1 MEFELK
7 YELDNFKEVQDQY
20 FDEDNKCY
28 TGVNLSTDIMEKML
42 SLIDNLSERV
52 NELEPVIKQQIK
64 KSLPIHGVV
73 ERLPIGEI
81 IKLIDNEYFKGF
93 TGELKITGHCSYM
106 GKKVGHLVNGEG
118 IFLIEDFV
126 R

>member
-1 MEFELK
+1 MT
-7 YELDNFKEVQDQY
+7 KED
-20 FDEDNKCY
+20 
-28 TGVNLSTDIMEKML
+28 LSK
-42 SLIDNLSERV
+42 LIDECCDDIFDRKEPLV
-52 NELEPVIKQQIK
+52 NVKARLYYTLKKQ
-64 KSLPIHGVV
+64 LTLTDVV
-73 ERLPIGEI
+73 ERLPVGEV
-81 IKLIDNEYFKGF
+81 IKLIDSEDFKGY